1 MARLIFPFTL
11 HIEGEA
17 NSDQKTQEVRDTQQL
32 SQALKESLDLT
43 QPSAEENLVEG
54 VLEGE
59 RMRVG
64 DTMVYGTQS

>member
-17 NSDQKTQEVRDTQQL
+17 NGDATTQEVNDTQEL
-32 SQALKESLDLT
+32 SQVLKESLDLT
-43 QPSAEENLVEG
+43 QPDAEENLVEG
-54 VLEGE
+54 ILEGE

-64 DTMVYGTQS
+64 ETMVYGTQS